1 MFFKNKDKIQTTYN
15 SHGTII
21 DSAVLVKGD
30 IKGKDGIII
39 IKGILEGSVKSEGLL
54 KIENTARVNG
64 GIKAKNVFI
73 AGEVA
78 GKVDVNEKIEI
89 LKTAN
94 IQGDITANV
103 ILMEAGAI
111 VNGMM
116 TIGVNKKYQSPQE
129 KKETATKAKVE
140 TAVKAFAAER
150 RAEERKI
157 KTKLLSIDE
166 VEAKAADNPTPV
178 EFSSELKDV
187 PLLKEELVKP
197 SGWSMKRIVNWFAGA
212 K

>member
-1 MFFKNKDKIQTTYN
+1 MFFKNKDKTQTTYN

-21 DSAVLVKGD
+21 DSAVLVQGD

-64 GIKAKNVFI
+64 GIKAKNAFI

-103 ILMEAGAI
+103 ILAEAGAI
-111 VNGMM
+111 MNGMM
-116 TIGVNKKYQSPQE
+116 TIGVNEKYQSPQE

-140 TAVKAFAAER
+140 TAVKAIEAER

-166 VEAKAADNPTPV
+166 VDAKEVDNPTPITP
-178 EFSSELKDV
+178 SGELKDI
-187 PLLKEELVKP
+187 PSKEEPVKQ
-197 SGWSMKRIVNWFAGA
+197 SGRSIKKIVNWFAGV

>member
-1 MFFKNKDKIQTTYN
+1 MFFKNKDKTQTTYN

-21 DSAVLVKGD
+21 DSTVLVQGD

-64 GIKAKNVFI
+64 GIKAKNAFI

-103 ILMEAGAI
+103 ILVEAGAI
-111 VNGMM
+111 INGMM

-129 KKETATKAKVE
+129 KKETATEGKIE
-140 TAVKAFAAER
+140 TAVKTFEAKR
-150 RAEERKI
+150 RAEGRKI

-166 VEAKAADNPTPV
+166 VDAKEIDNPTPIMP
-178 EFSSELKDV
+178 SSEFKDI
-187 PLLKEELVKP
+187 PSKEEPVKQ
-197 SGWSMKRIVNWFAGA
+197 SGRSIKKIVNWFAGV